1 MNPDQ
6 LGLRDTAALFLRLL
20 PRLRPS
26 CTSLSASPGPA
37 DKGGKRP
44 PASTPGGALPVE
56 GHHLGLVQVPTPCTC
71 IRRFGAARSRG
82 ADRPARAALRVR
94 RLTQGGWL
102 EPS

>member
-1 MNPDQ
+1 
-6 LGLRDTAALFLRLL
+6 
-20 PRLRPS
+20 
-26 CTSLSASPGPA
+26 
-37 DKGGKRP
+37 
-44 PASTPGGALPVE
+44 VE